1 MLRKDNEELK
11 NSTQASSEYEK
22 RIKDLE
28 NEYKQKSNS
37 SDNIL
42 ARIKELTCS
51 NLNVGSYESWETSLT
66 RAITTNTQEHINFQ
80 TVGERVR
87 LLFMP
92 HSPGIYIA
100 LVLKNHGEIE

>member
-1 MLRKDNEELK
+1 MKNEAEKLQGDIKFLQEQVRVLRKDNEELK

-66 RAITTNTQEHINFQ
+66 RAITTNTQEHINF
-80 TVGERVR
+80 
-87 LLFMP
+87 
-92 HSPGIYIA
+92 
-100 LVLKNHGEIE
+100 

>member
-1 MLRKDNEELK
+1 MRVLRKDNEELK

-66 RAITTNTQEHINFQ
+66 RAITTNTQEHINF
-80 TVGERVR
+80 
-87 LLFMP
+87 
-92 HSPGIYIA
+92 
-100 LVLKNHGEIE
+100 